1 MKFITSRTEALKVL
15 ENYTEKDILIYT
27 AQRNFD
33 FGPQNRK
40 NISCLSPYITHRLI
54 SEYEVAKKVFVSGGT
69 VHVRMR
75 KLEKMGVVRGTKLDI
90 DYTKLG
96 YNISC
101 YMGIYLEKSFLY
113 KEAVKALRSIPE
125 VIEIHAITG
134 QYTIFIKIL
143 CKDTP
148 HFREILD
155 SKIHKVKGIT
165 RTESF
170 MSIEET
176 MKDGLSLN

>member
-1 MKFITSRTEALKVL
+1 MAAFDW
-15 ENYTEKDILIYT
+15 EK
-27 AQRNFD
+27 
-33 FGPQNRK
+33 P
-40 NISCLSPYITHRLI
+40 
-54 SEYEVAKKVFVSGGT
+54 T
-69 VHVRMR
+69 VQM
-75 KLEKMGVVRGTKLDI
+75 
-90 DYTKLG
+90 LG
-96 YNISC
+96 RWQPWHD
-101 YMGIYLEKSFLY
+101 GHQELFK
-113 KEAVKALRSIPE
+113 R
-125 VIEIHAITG
+125 IHAITG

-176 MKDGLSLN
+176 LKDGLSLN

>member
-1 MKFITSRTEALKVL
+1 MKTNYHIDNIDLKIL
-15 ENYTEKDILIYT
+15 NILASNAKMPYT
-27 AQRNFD
+27 
-33 FGPQNRK
+33 
-40 NISCLSPYITHRLI
+40 
-54 SEYEVAKKVFVSGGT
+54 EVAKKVFVSGGT

-75 KLEKMGVVRGTKLDI
+75 KLEKIGIVRGTKLDI
-90 DYTKLG
+90 DYSKLG

-101 YMGIYLEKSFLY
+101 YIGIYLEKSYLY
-113 KEAVKALRSIPE
+113 KNAVDALRIIPE
-125 VIEIHAITG
+125 VVEIHAITG
-134 QYTIFIKIL
+134 QYTIFIKVL

-155 SKIHKVKGIT
+155 TKIHKVKGIT

-176 MKDGLSLN
+176 LKGSISLK